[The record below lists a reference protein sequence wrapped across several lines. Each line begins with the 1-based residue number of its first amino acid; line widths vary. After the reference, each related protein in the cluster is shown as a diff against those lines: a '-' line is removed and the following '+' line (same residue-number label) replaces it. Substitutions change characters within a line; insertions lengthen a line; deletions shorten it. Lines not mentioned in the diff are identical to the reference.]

1 MSAPEVVA
9 APPKFRKANLVL
21 TAPSTTTPV
30 RSQLTLLTLP
40 TEIRLMIYHILFH
53 YPRGTLYL
61 VRGMKVGK
69 SAQLLAVCRQVYME
83 AKEVLDRDKDFWM
96 LCKCIVRKSLTC

>member
-1 MSAPEVVA
+1 MSSFGVVA
-9 APPKFRKANLVL
+9 APQKLRKANLVL
-21 TAPSTTTPV
+21 TVPATTKPV

-53 YPRGTLYL
+53 HPRGTLYL

-69 SAQLLAVCRQVYME
+69 SAQLLAICRQVYME

-96 LCKCIVRKSLTC
+96 LCKGIVRKSPTS